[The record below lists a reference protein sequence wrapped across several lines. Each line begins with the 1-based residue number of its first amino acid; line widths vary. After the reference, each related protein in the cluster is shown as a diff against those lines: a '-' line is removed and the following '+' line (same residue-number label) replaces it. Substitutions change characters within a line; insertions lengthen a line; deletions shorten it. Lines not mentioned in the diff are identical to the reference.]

1 MTIFITAF
9 ILYYMENDNTN
20 KTRQIFAI
28 VSEDIYLASKAKA
41 TELRLQLRK
50 FIELALE
57 KALNFNA
64 NETLNQE
71 VDSSDTENKSIWQDE
86 YLKIQLQ
93 QPIGSPIE
101 LTEEEANKILF
112 NDDPK

>member
-1 MTIFITAF
+1 
-9 ILYYMENDNTN
+9 MENDNTK

-41 TELRLQLRK
+41 TELRLPLRK

-57 KALNFNA
+57 KALNFNS
-64 NETLNQE
+64 NETVNQE
-71 VDSSDTENKSIWQDE
+71 EDSNQPENRSIWEDE
-86 YLKIQLQ
+86 YLKMQLH

-112 NDDPK
+112 HDDSE

>member
-1 MTIFITAF
+1 
-9 ILYYMENDNTN
+9 MENDNTN

-41 TELRLQLRK
+41 TELRLPLRK

-57 KALNFNA
+57 KALNFNS
-64 NETLNQE
+64 NDSINQQ
-71 VDSSDTENKSIWQDE
+71 VDSTEPENKSIWQDE
-86 YLKIQLQ
+86 YLKMQLQ
-93 QPIGSPIE
+93 QPIGAPIE
-101 LTEEEANKILF
+101 LTDEEASKILF

>member
-1 MTIFITAF
+1 
-9 ILYYMENDNTN
+9 MENDKTN
-20 KTRQIFAI
+20 KTRQIYAI

-41 TELRLQLRK
+41 TELRLPLRK

-57 KALNFNA
+57 KALNINS
-64 NETLNQE
+64 NENFNQE
-71 VDSSDTENKSIWQDE
+71 SDFRKTNKKSIWQDE
-86 YLKIQLQ
+86 YLKMQLQ

-112 NDDPK
+112 NNDSE

>member
-1 MTIFITAF
+1 MTIFITAL
-9 ILYYMENDNTN
+9 ILYYMENDNTK

-41 TELRLQLRK
+41 TELRLPLRK

-57 KALNFNA
+57 KALNFNS
-64 NETLNQE
+64 NDTINQE
-71 VDSSDTENKSIWQDE
+71 VDSNQPENRSIWEDE
-86 YLKIQLQ
+86 YLKMQLQ

-112 NDDPK
+112 HDDSE

>member
-1 MTIFITAF
+1 
-9 ILYYMENDNTN
+9 MENDNTK

-41 TELRLQLRK
+41 TELRLPLRK

-57 KALNFNA
+57 KALNFNS
-64 NETLNQE
+64 NDTINQE
-71 VDSSDTENKSIWQDE
+71 VDSNQPENRSIWEDE
-86 YLKIQLQ
+86 YLKMQLQ

-112 NDDPK
+112 HDDSE

>member
-1 MTIFITAF
+1 MP
-9 ILYYMENDNTN
+9 
-20 KTRQIFAI
+20 
-28 VSEDIYLASKAKA
+28 
-41 TELRLQLRK
+41 LRK

-101 LTEEEANKILF
+101 LTEEEHTAFVESVLSQHEEARSQFGNTMFKMVG
-112 NDDPK
+112 D